1 MTPKEFAVEVA
12 QKLQQAGYEGLWA
25 GGCVRDQLIG
35 RTPKDYDVATNATPD
50 QVRDLFGR
58 KKTIAIGESFGVIT
72 VIGPKSAGH
81 IEIAT
86 FRRDSGY
93 SDGRRPDSVEY
104 TDAREDAI
112 RRDFTI
118 NGMFFDP
125 VKEEVIDFVDGRADI
140 DFKIIRAIG
149 DAEERIAEDKL
160 RMLRAVRFAA
170 TYDFELEKNTKAAVT
185 KHASEI
191 HAVSPERIGTEMR
204 RMLAHPNRA
213 VAAELLC
220 ECKLLPEILENG
232 DCLYENRAN
241 WRTRLRWMQELGD
254 EGDFETAAA
263 IMLSRLLKEQ
273 GIEPTT
279 ERWKLKN
286 IEAKSIAWIET
297 NLLKISRSHQMA
309 WSEVQPVLIDAN
321 AARGVKVAEIQF
333 GADHAGV
340 KYAKEKLMLPAAL
353 LNPNPLVDGSD
364 LKKLGLTPGPIY
376 STILERVRNAQLDAE
391 ISGREQAIE
400 LVKTIEAELS

>member
-1 MTPKEFAVEVA
+1 MTPKEFALEVA
-12 QKLQQAGYEGLWA
+12 RKLQQAGYEGLWA

-35 RTPKDYDVATNATPD
+35 RMPKDYDIATNATPD

-58 KKTIAIGESFGVIT
+58 KRTIAIGESFGVIT

-81 IEIAT
+81 IEVAT

-125 VKEEVIDFVDGRADI
+125 VKEQVIDFVEGRADI
-140 DFKIIRAIG
+140 DFKVIRAIG
-149 DAEERIAEDKL
+149 DPNERIAEDKL

-170 TYDFELEKNTKAAVT
+170 TYNFEMEKNTKAAVT
-185 KHASEI
+185 EHAAEI
-191 HAVSPERIGTEMR
+191 HAVSPERIGAEMR

-213 VAAELLC
+213 VAAQLLQ

-232 DCLYENRAN
+232 GQLYQNRAN
-241 WRTRLRWMQELGD
+241 WRTRLKWMEELGAN
-254 EGDFETAAA
+254 GDFETAAA

-286 IEAKSIAWIET
+286 VEAKSIVWIEN
-297 NLLKISRSHQMA
+297 NLLKISRSHQQP
-309 WSEVQPVLIDAN
+309 WSAIQPILIDQN
-321 AARGVKVAEIQF
+321 AVRGLKVAEVQF
-333 GADHAGV
+333 GVSHAGV
-340 KYAKEKLMLPAAL
+340 KFAKEKLALPTDEL
-353 LNPNPLVDGSD
+353 DPKPLIGGSD
-364 LKKLGLTPGPIY
+364 LSRLGFTPGPIF
-376 STILERVRNAQLDAE
+376 STILQRVRNAQLDEE
-391 ISGREQAIE
+391 ISGPEQAIE
-400 LVKTIEAELS
+400 LAKTIAAELS